1 MAHIS
6 LHLHPSLL
14 SPPGSR
20 NGSSRNAEMR
30 NDLSQ
35 PRPFLLNVPSPSG
48 SPHLTFEGGTAH
60 GWRSGCSGC
69 SGTSVGIAA
78 PSAGSDAA
86 RRLFGPE

>member
-14 SPPGSR
+14 SPPGSQ

-35 PRPFLLNVPSPSG
+35 SRPFLLNVPSPSG
-48 SPHLTFEGGTAH
+48 SPHLTFEGRTAH
-60 GWRSGCSGC
+60 GWRSGFSGC
-69 SGTSVGIAA
+69 SGMSVGIGA

-86 RRLFGPE
+86 